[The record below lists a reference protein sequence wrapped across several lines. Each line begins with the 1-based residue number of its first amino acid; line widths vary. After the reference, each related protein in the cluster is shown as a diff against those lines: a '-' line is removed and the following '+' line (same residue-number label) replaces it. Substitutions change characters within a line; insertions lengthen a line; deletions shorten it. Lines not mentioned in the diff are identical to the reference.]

1 MNLRRSIVLFR
12 KIRRICTKRFS
23 YLNEFFEYRD
33 NMRIVFDLDGV
44 ICELKKPSQSY
55 ADVIPKNDVIE
66 KMREMKEEGHYL
78 IIHTGRHMRTC
89 NGNVSIVIEK
99 IGKITEDWLQ
109 KWNVPYDELIFGKP
123 YADIYI
129 DDLGIEFSTK
139 EKLDEKIKSIQ
150 PYIIIPMAGQGKRF
164 KSDGITK
171 PKFMIKVKNKS
182 LFEWSLDSLPLD
194 ISKKIIFVCLEEH
207 EKDFKV
213 SEFIKNIMNEK
224 YPNVKYDLVYL
235 QNTTGG
241 QAETVLHA
249 KHLIDPESSLII
261 YNIDTHFVSTR
272 LKSKILT
279 LKNEKIDGILGCF
292 ESNDENL
299 SFVKLN
305 QDGFVSQ
312 IKEKEKISNL
322 ASTGLYIFSSAKQF
336 IETTEEIIENDI
348 KVKDEFFI
356 SGIYERLLK
365 SGKKFVV
372 DLAEEFIP
380 FGTPEDIKKFEE

>member
-1 MNLRRSIVLFR
+1 
-12 KIRRICTKRFS
+12 
-23 YLNEFFEYRD
+23 
-33 NMRIVFDLDGV
+33 MRVVFDLDGV
-44 ICELKKPSQSY
+44 VCELKKPSESY
-55 ADVIPKNDVIE
+55 SNVIPKNDVIE
-66 KMREMKEEGHYL
+66 KMREMKDEGHYL

-89 NGNVSIVIEK
+89 NGNVSKVIEK

-109 KWNVPYDELIFGKP
+109 KWNVPYDELVFGKP
-123 YADIYI
+123 YADIYV

-164 KSDGITK
+164 KDNGITK

-207 EKDFKV
+207 EKNFKI

-224 YPNVKYDLVYL
+224 YPNAKYDLVYL
-235 QNTTGG
+235 ENTTSG

-249 KHLIDPESSLII
+249 KHLVDLDSSLII
-261 YNIDTHFVSTR
+261 YNIDTHFISTR

-279 LKNEKIDGILGCF
+279 LKNKKINGILGCF
-292 ESNDENL
+292 ESYDENL
-299 SFVKLN
+299 SFIKLN
-305 QDGFVSQ
+305 QDGFVTK

-322 ASTGLYIFSSAKQF
+322 ASTGLYVFSNARQF
-336 IETTEEIIENDI
+336 VEAAETMIKNDRR
-348 KVKDEFFI
+348 VKDEFFV
-356 SGIYERLLK
+356 SEIYNILLK
-365 SGKKFVV
+365 SGKKFEI
-372 DLAEEFIP
+372 DIAEEFIP
-380 FGTPEDIKKFEE
+380 LGTPEDIKKFETK

>member
-1 MNLRRSIVLFR
+1 
-12 KIRRICTKRFS
+12 
-23 YLNEFFEYRD
+23 
-33 NMRIVFDLDGV
+33 MRIVFDLDGV

-89 NGNVSIVIEK
+89 NGNVSKVIEK

-109 KWNVPYDELIFGKP
+109 KWNVPYDKLVFGKP

-150 PYIIIPMAGQGKRF
+150 PYVIIPMAGQGKRF
-164 KSDGITK
+164 KSNGITK

-207 EKDFKV
+207 EKNFKV

-224 YPNVKYDLVYL
+224 YSSVKYDLVYL

-356 SGIYERLLK
+356 SGVYGFLLK